1 MTSMKKLSGFPS
13 LDGSEML
20 VPSERRGQLWRWF
33 IAGTLLNLCITAAL
47 VGLTT
52 FYFSTEL
59 QSVRVQMESHGER
72 LALLERIPL
81 PTSQKENEMP
91 GALNELLS
99 RQRRGLERPKSMDYP
114 FNVENNASSVLLHHK
129 FAPEDR
135 PLMTRPCRDGR
146 DGRDGMDGREG
157 RQGAQG
163 EKGSP
168 GEAGLQGEAGP
179 RGMKG
184 DPGDIGLPDTSM
196 RTSAAAGGPTYIR
209 WGRTTCPEHEGTEFV
224 YQGFGSGAYSGH
236 KGGTSDFLCIP
247 AIPDWADTF
256 NDAANSQSYL
266 FGMEYE
272 VASFDP
278 FSHENAEFIDQ
289 RDVPCAVC
297 RLTNRGTHLL
307 IPAKRECPQNWTQ
320 EYQGFL
326 MSGLYSTEQRSQAVC
341 VDEAPEV
348 IPSSQAS
355 SSAALLYI
363 MEINCGSI
371 PCPPYVNL
379 REVTC
384 TVCTV

>member
-13 LDGSEML
+13 LDRSEML

-72 LALLERIPL
+72 LALLEKIPL
-81 PTSQKENEMP
+81 PTSHNDVP
-91 GALNELLS
+91 GALDELLS
-99 RQRRGLERPKSMDYP
+99 RQRRRRDAASSMDYGYGP
-114 FNVENNASSVLLHHK
+114 GVRDDSNASSALV
-129 FAPEDR
+129 PNSDR

-146 DGRDGMDGREG
+146 DGRDGMDGRDG
-157 RQGAQG
+157 RQGDSGVAGPPG
-163 EKGSP
+163 EKG
-168 GEAGLQGEAGP
+168 ETGLQGEAGP

-184 DPGDIGLPDTSM
+184 DPGDIGSPDTS
-196 RTSAAAGGPTYIR
+196 TNPAGGPTYIR

-224 YQGFGSGAYSGH
+224 YQGFGSGAASTH
-236 KGGTSDFLCIP
+236 KGGSSDFLCIP
-247 AIPDWADTF
+247 STPDWADTF
-256 NDAANSQSYL
+256 NDAGNSHSYL
-266 FGMEYE
+266 YGMEYE

-278 FSHENAEFIDQ
+278 FSHENAEFINQ

-326 MSGLYSTEQRSQAVC
+326 MSGLYSSEQRSQAVC

-355 SSAALLYI
+355 SAGALLYI
-363 MEINCGSI
+363 MEIQCGSI
-371 PCPPYVNL
+371 PCPPYVQL

-384 TVCTV
+384 TVCSV